1 MSWTLTC
8 QLLAFVFYFLYASF
22 FEWWFHKYL
31 FHSPKLL
38 QVTFKAHTL
47 VHHQRYK
54 FAPDSY
60 EWQEGQEKD
69 HIAMDWFALPLFVG
83 FHLPFFL
90 LIQWA
95 TGVPSVWGGLGAVTA
110 YYAVY
115 EYFHY
120 CMHVPNN
127 RVFERNPVFRF
138 AKEHHRIHHK
148 YMLKN
153 LNVFFPLADKCLGTY
168 ISAKSL
174 PENLRYG
181 YQAAQP
187 KSERLAGSDVPELK
201 PLTSLRL
208 EETTAKK

>member
-1 MSWTLTC
+1 MSWTMTLTC
-8 QLLAFVFYFLYASF
+8 QLIAFVLTFLYASF

-31 FHSPKLL
+31 FHSPKLIKA
-38 QVTFKAHTL
+38 TFQAHTV

-54 FAPDSY
+54 FVPSSY

-83 FHLPFFL
+83 FHLPFQL

-95 TGVPSVWGGLGAVTA
+95 TGIPFLWGSMAAIVA

-120 CMHVPNN
+120 CMHVPNHRIFEKS
-127 RVFERNPVFRF
+127 RVFLF

-148 YMLKN
+148 YMLQN
-153 LNVFFPLADKCLGTY
+153 LNVFFPLADVCLGTFR
-168 ISAKSL
+168 SVKSL
-174 PENLRYG
+174 PESLKY
-181 YQAAQP
+181 ADP
-187 KSERLAGSDVPELK
+187 KTDQPELATITNAS
-201 PLTSLRL
+201 P
-208 EETTAKK
+208 